1 MTREPSILP
10 PPNQL
15 LPHAPP
21 FLFIDEVV
29 SLGEMSIH
37 ARRTFRPDEDFFRG
51 HFPGNPIVPG
61 VLLIEGMAQAFAYL
75 MMHGR
80 DLRGVYLTGIDR
92 ARFRRPVAPGDT
104 VDFLIDVEG
113 LRMGLVTGKAQARV
127 GDQRVADARLMG
139 AATTD
144 APPGSGP

>member
-1 MTREPSILP
+1 MTDLP
-10 PPNQL
+10 PPHAL

-21 FLFIDEVV
+21 FLFLDEVV
-29 SLGEMSIH
+29 ALGESSVH

-80 DLRGVYLTGIDR
+80 ELRGVYLTGIDR
-92 ARFRRPVAPGDT
+92 ARFRRPVHPGET
-104 VDFLIDVEG
+104 VDFMVEVEG
-113 LRMGLVTGKAQARV
+113 LRMGLVTGKAEARV
-127 GDQRVADARLMG
+127 GEVRVADARLSG
-139 AATTD
+139 AATND
-144 APPGSGP
+144 VPVR